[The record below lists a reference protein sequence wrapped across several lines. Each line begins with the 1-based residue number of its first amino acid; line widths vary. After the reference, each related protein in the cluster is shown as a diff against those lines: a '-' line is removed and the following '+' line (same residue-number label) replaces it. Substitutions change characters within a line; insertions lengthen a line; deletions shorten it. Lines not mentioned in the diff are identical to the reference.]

1 MGSKGARII
10 TKTIDLTVTVANKIN
25 PEISNDYQIVDTVG
39 AGDCFTAAFSPAG
52 CRTGTGCCYCP

>member
-1 MGSKGARII
+1 MLLKMGSKGARII

-39 AGDCFTAAFSPAG
+39 AGDCFTAAFIVKYSEFG
-52 CRTGTGCCYCP
+52 KK